1 MAASALQHLSTCQSQ
16 DGTKQNESELLV
28 CRFARPS
35 IFPVTLH
42 KMLQDA
48 EQNDF
53 QDIVS
58 WSSTGGSFKVHKPLE
73 FVDKVM
79 PEYFNVQTKYKSF
92 QRQLNLYGFT
102 RIHQGTNKGS
112 YAHKL
117 FRCQDPSPHALLVR
131 HSMPTSTK
139 KFQADTC
146 ALTGARRTSFD
157 SNSLVM
163 SAFDMQ
169 ALMDNDANGPKG
181 TIDES
186 PERVDDLF
194 PTLKLPRL
202 EDFCFE
208 SGEVAMCTPRPDLI
222 GDINE
227 KETSNITFN
236 SEQRD
241 SRKKAQNGQS
251 FPFMLHDMLS
261 DDTESNN
268 FAHIVS
274 WDSDG
279 MSFKV
284 HKQDEFVQHILPLY
298 FDQSK
303 YGSFRRQL
311 NHYSF
316 SRAKGGKN
324 KGRYSHVSFVKGA
337 RSMCKHIRIGQP
349 DSN

>member
-73 FVDKVM
+73 FVDKIM
-79 PEYFNVQTKYKSF
+79 PEYFHVQTKYKSF

-117 FRCQDPSPHALLVR
+117 FCCQDTSPHALLVR

-139 KFQADTC
+139 KIQDDTC
-146 ALTGARRTSFD
+146 ALTAGARRMSFD
-157 SNSLVM
+157 SNSLAM

-169 ALMDNDANGPKG
+169 VLMDYEADGPKESV
-181 TIDES
+181 DDS
-186 PERVDDLF
+186 PERDADLF
-194 PTLKLPRL
+194 HRL

-208 SGEVAMCTPRPDLI
+208 SGKVAMPTPLPDLI
-222 GDINE
+222 GDIDE
-227 KETSNITFN
+227 KEASNVSFS
-236 SEQRD
+236 SEQKD

-261 DDTESNN
+261 DDTERNN

-279 MSFKV
+279 TSFKV
-284 HKQDEFVQHILPLY
+284 HKQDEFVQKILPLY

-337 RSMCKHIRIGQP
+337 RSLCKHIRTRQS
-349 DSN
+349 DSNGSL